1 MGEFTDNLT
10 NAKGKA
16 IPPIGST
23 HYQLGDVSFYVNRGP
38 KDLLQEAMNAVQQ
51 QLQQTGQFAEAQQMA
66 KNPQPFFGNPHA
78 MAVFMAAAVEVKKSN
93 ARIEKLE
100 KALAGIVG
108 AITESEGMDPD
119 SWFEDCLRPA
129 CSEALAAVQESPP

>member
-1 MGEFTDNLT
+1 
-10 NAKGKA
+10 
-16 IPPIGST
+16 
-23 HYQLGDVSFYVNRGP
+23 
-38 KDLLQEAMNAVQQ
+38 MNAVQQ